1 MDRNNDSVN
10 ATTSLPSSSK
20 SSTAAAEEGMGEEQ
34 VQIYEELMMLINEQE
49 LPPLSNYIA
58 NELGAEN
65 EEGSWWESFDQDL
78 FWDAIHF

>member
-1 MDRNNDSVN
+1 
-10 ATTSLPSSSK
+10 
-20 SSTAAAEEGMGEEQ
+20 MGEEQ

-65 EEGSWWESFDQDL
+65 EEGSWWNSFDQDP